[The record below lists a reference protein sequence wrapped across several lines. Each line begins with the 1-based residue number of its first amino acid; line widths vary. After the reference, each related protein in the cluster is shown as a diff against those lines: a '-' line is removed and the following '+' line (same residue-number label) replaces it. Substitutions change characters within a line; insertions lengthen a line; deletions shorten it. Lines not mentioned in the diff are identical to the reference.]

1 MALARAA
8 SGNKPCIGQQVAQ
21 QWWHGDIDGK
31 QMQFGGVLGGASE
44 CDDLR
49 PGEMECT
56 LNLPCLT
63 CFGRTCF
70 AMVFLISFIIFY
82 FILLADRM
90 VCFIINCYLR
100 GCVLMTHWWPFWH

>member
-1 MALARAA
+1 M
-8 SGNKPCIGQQVAQ
+8 AQ

-31 QMQFGGVLGGASE
+31 QMQFGGILEGASG

-49 PGEMECT
+49 PGEMEST

-70 AMVFLISFIIFY
+70 GMVFLINFFFFFSRQDGVSLNQ
-82 FILLADRM
+82 LLSSWMCAHDTLVASPSAREATS
-90 VCFIINCYLR
+90 VS
-100 GCVLMTHWWPFWH
+100 

>member
-1 MALARAA
+1 MT
-8 SGNKPCIGQQVAQ
+8 Q

-31 QMQFGGVLGGASE
+31 QMQFGGVLGDANG

-70 AMVFLISFIIFY
+70 GMVFLIRSLFFLLQTGWCVSY
-82 FILLADRM
+82 STLSSGVCAHDILVASLALGEGDQA
-90 VCFIINCYLR
+90 
-100 GCVLMTHWWPFWH
+100 